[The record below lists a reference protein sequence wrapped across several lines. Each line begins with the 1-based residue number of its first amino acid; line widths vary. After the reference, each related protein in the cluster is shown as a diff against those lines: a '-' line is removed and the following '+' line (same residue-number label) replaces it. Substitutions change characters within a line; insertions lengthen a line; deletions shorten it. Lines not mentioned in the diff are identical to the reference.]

1 MNTTKQRVKYR
12 IHLPPEAIKILR
24 WHMETQLVTT
34 EQKESDLL
42 FPAVTGGFRSP
53 SVLNKPFAEVAG
65 GIGLGKRFT
74 QRALRR
80 TFNDLARAA
89 HIEGVVTK
97 SISGHLTE
105 KMRERYS
112 TVGAVEQR
120 ESIAK
125 VIDFAQSKQA
135 KAGGV
140 GGEERPASGEE
151 ETKTG

>member
-1 MNTTKQRVKYR
+1 MRDPSRRGTT
-12 IHLPPEAIKILR
+12 HGSE
-24 WHMETQLVTT
+24 
-34 EQKESDLL
+34 
-42 FPAVTGGFRSP
+42 
-53 SVLNKPFAEVAG
+53 
-65 GIGLGKRFT
+65 
-74 QRALRR
+74 

-120 ESIAK
+120 ASIAK

-135 KAGGV
+135 KAVAV
-140 GGEERPASGEE
+140 GGEESGEERAASGEE
-151 ETKTG
+151 GTKTG